1 MREEFLIKIG
11 EPSQYNY
18 ICGRIKVLESFL
30 LGSSDIER
38 ITLGDIKDVKTVLMD
53 TPYKNF
59 IKGDRFSDISAAIFR
74 RFDAELADVEKYVS
88 QGFIN
93 VFFRNKE
100 LFLKLKKWALLGEM
114 QNESKLYEDLYR
126 FVNGG
131 SGDFPVLF
139 REAYLRMLSFKSNPL
154 SVGAVLDIYRIKY
167 LTESA
172 EQTGSDLILRYYKS
186 YGESSV
192 ENILFRLKNFS
203 ESNIIDDKSL
213 VSMLRL
219 MAEIL
224 SDYKLSKEA
233 SEVRDVEEFKNFV
246 NSRISEEDFVRS
258 NEKLFAILESGRY
271 FNSGIEVVFVYLK
284 HLQLEVSTISMIL
297 SGKITGMKNE
307 DIRERVSLKL

>member
-88 QGFIN
+88 KGFIN

-139 REAYLRMLSFKSNPL
+139 REAYSRMLSFKSNPL

-219 MAEIL
+219 MAEML

>member
-1 MREEFLIKIG
+1 MRKEFLIKVG

-30 LGSSDIER
+30 LSSGDIER

-74 RFDAELADVEKYVS
+74 RFNAELTDIEKYVS

-93 VFFRNKE
+93 AFFRNKE

-131 SGDFPVLF
+131 SGDFPILF
-139 REAYLRMLSFKSNPL
+139 REAYLRMLSFKDNPL

-167 LTESA
+167 LTKSA
-172 EQTGSDLILRYYKS
+172 EQTSSDLILRYYRS

-203 ESNIIDDKSL
+203 ESGIIDDKSL
-213 VSMLRL
+213 VSMLQL
-219 MAEIL
+219 MAEML
-224 SDYKLSKEA
+224 PDYKLSKEA
-233 SEVRDVEEFKNFV
+233 SEAKDVEEFKNFV
-246 NSRISEEDFVRS
+246 NARISEEDFIRS
-258 NEKLFAILESGRY
+258 NKKLFTILESGRY

-297 SGKITGMKNE
+297 NGKITGMKNE
-307 DIRERVSLKL
+307 DISERVSLRL

>member
-88 QGFIN
+88 KGFIN

-139 REAYLRMLSFKSNPL
+139 REAYSRMLSFKANPL

-219 MAEIL
+219 MAEML

-297 SGKITGMKNE
+297 SGKTTGMKNE